1 MSDTTCGLAILLKW
15 FRDNEITWDEDL
27 LEVRSGLPATGGG
40 SLGVYAKVDIEEGA
54 VLCEIPKSSMLSVK
68 TTSIADILE
77 EAKIAGGLGLL
88 IALMHEYSLGE
99 TSRWWGYLQS
109 LPVPEYIPIFWTNEE
124 LLLLQGTGCEDQPL
138 SDRKLT
144 QEDFEET
151 VVPLLEQYPERL
163 QRDKFTLD
171 MFRTAASW
179 LSSRRFGVDSF
190 HGTCMVPFADLF
202 NHKSAIVALSENYRI
217 ERGCLAES
225 SDDEDDEASSTE
237 DDADAQCSEGTLT
250 SETHEGRLAEAASNQ
265 PGATVAARVAGWA
278 RPAVGDWHLRNWQGR
293 HALSAGGGSVP
304 QLGKVQRSTTR
315 MGSWGNADLVVKYGF
330 ALPNNPF
337 SSVEVA
343 KSALLACAQSR
354 LGQRSFRARARFLN
368 VHRAVSCWRRRQ
380 SPSSC
385 YREVL

>member
-250 SETHEGRLAEAASNQ
+250 SETHEDCRSPTTAPLCEDGTEELESDDIEEANAHVSRGGSRKLPAISRGQLLQPEWLAGQDLRLEIGICGIGKDGTPYLQ
-265 PGATVAARVAGWA
+265 VVAAC
-278 RPAVGDWHLRNWQGR
+278 
-293 HALSAGGGSVP
+293 
-304 QLGKVQRSTTR
+304 
-315 MGSWGNADLVVKYGF
+315 
-330 ALPNNPF
+330 PN
-337 SSVEVA
+337 
-343 KSALLACAQSR
+343 
-354 LGQRSFRARARFLN
+354 
-368 VHRAVSCWRRRQ
+368 
-380 SPSSC
+380 
-385 YREVL
+385 